1 MKTFTLSGLVLA
13 LVILAGGW
21 SCNQNQSSVQRAA
34 TANKDFINAVAAAQQ
49 AEIQF
54 HDPCTSPGTPAGCG
68 EIDDTLHIA
77 FQRDFK
83 TLAQCS
89 DQAGQAFAANNT
101 AGAQAA
107 LKACSTSVQSLI
119 TNNAAG
125 IKNPST
131 KASLTALLV
140 AIQTSVNT
148 ALAFLQ

>member
-89 DQAGQAFAANNT
+89 DQAANNT